1 MPEETKT
8 ADVIRLEERTR
19 GLERSDRRHY
29 LFELIL
35 LLGFVALCLLFVNAC
50 DIKTPE
56 PVVQPEEAPKETK
69 KEWKYSAETEI
80 EKLTIALGEDAKSVI
95 LTYEGEDPQP
105 LIATETVHI
114 FQTKRLFSAEFE
126 SEEVRVYAQKNG
138 TATKELV
145 GTFKYE

>member
-1 MPEETKT
+1 MPEGMKT
-8 ADVIRLEERTR
+8 EDVIRLEERTR

-56 PVVQPEEAPKETK
+56 PVVQPQETPVETK
-69 KEWKYSAETEI
+69 KEWKYKEESAIDRISFT
-80 EKLTIALGEDAKSVI
+80 LGEDAKSVDVYYDGQFAVQ
-95 LTYEGEDPQP
+95 LVAAEGQS
-105 LIATETVHI
+105 I
-114 FQTKRLFSAEFE
+114 FQTRRYFTAEFE
-126 SEEVRVYAQKNG
+126 SEEVRVYAQAIG
-138 TATKELV
+138 STTKELV